1 MQAARREGRGS
12 RARPSRDGGFEG
24 TCVQASPAA
33 ARLCQ
38 TPTLALPAQRG
49 RVPSSRA
56 PAPSSPGL
64 PSVFR
69 LIRHERCEQKRPAPA
84 ALPGPH
90 GKPPRIGQFR
100 SNRALKRLRQTF
112 LWPELCLPQPGTPG
126 PGWCNAGTGGRRPG
140 DTGGPSA
147 GRAAELAAS
156 AFQAAHASGRVP
168 GVFTYNALP
177 SAVTVSSVSELLWA
191 IGEATAEAGAGG
203 ATCVWASRGAHP
215 TLEARDA
222 GGTRC
227 GRRAQPRPRLVG
239 DVAPRGPRG
248 RRVPSRRRGPSTAV
262 ASCPLATARALG
274 DRMEHRRRRLR
285 EARERSFSRSP
296 RGVLPRHWSLS
307 SSASPPTWDRAPRRE
322 MKGDACPQLPALGG
336 DPVPVRHRQV

>member
-1 MQAARREGRGS
+1 MRPSLPCSGKAVSDADAHSARPARSRPFQPGAGPVQPRPPERLPARPTRALRAKTPRASRAAR
-12 RARPSRDGGFEG
+12 
-24 TCVQASPAA
+24 
-33 ARLCQ
+33 
-38 TPTLALPAQRG
+38 
-49 RVPSSRA
+49 
-56 PAPSSPGL
+56 
-64 PSVFR
+64 
-69 LIRHERCEQKRPAPA
+69 
-84 ALPGPH
+84 PH

-191 IGEATAEAGAGG
+191 TGEATAEAGAGG

-222 GGTRC
+222 GG
-227 GRRAQPRPRLVG
+227 
-239 DVAPRGPRG
+239 
-248 RRVPSRRRGPSTAV
+248 GPSPGRV
-262 ASCPLATARALG
+262 SSGMWPLAG
-274 DRMEHRRRRLR
+274 
-285 EARERSFSRSP
+285 
-296 RGVLPRHWSLS
+296 RGAVVCLPEGG
-307 SSASPPTWDRAPRRE
+307 ARAPRW
-322 MKGDACPQLPALGG
+322 PPARW
-336 DPVPVRHRQV
+336 PR

>member
-1 MQAARREGRGS
+1 MSDADAHSARPARSRPFQPGAGPVQPRPPERLPARPTRALQAKTPRAGRAAR
-12 RARPSRDGGFEG
+12 
-24 TCVQASPAA
+24 
-33 ARLCQ
+33 
-38 TPTLALPAQRG
+38 
-49 RVPSSRA
+49 
-56 PAPSSPGL
+56 
-64 PSVFR
+64 
-69 LIRHERCEQKRPAPA
+69 
-84 ALPGPH
+84 PH

-147 GRAAELAAS
+147 GRVAELAAS

-191 IGEATAEAGAGG
+191 TGEATAEAGAGG

-222 GGTRC
+222 GGGPSP
-227 GRRAQPRPRLVG
+227 GRVSSGMWPLTGRGAVACLPKGGAP
-239 DVAPRGPRG
+239 APRWPPARWPR
-248 RRVPSRRRGPSTAV
+248 
-262 ASCPLATARALG
+262 
-274 DRMEHRRRRLR
+274 
-285 EARERSFSRSP
+285 
-296 RGVLPRHWSLS
+296 
-307 SSASPPTWDRAPRRE
+307 
-322 MKGDACPQLPALGG
+322 
-336 DPVPVRHRQV
+336 